1 MAQLKLPRDLRLTL
15 RAQAHHLD
23 PVVLLGSSGLTD
35 AVRKEVDRELN
46 IHGLIKVKVPSDDR
60 EERVAIYEELAETL
74 GAAKI
79 QLIGKLFVLY
89 RPIPEKDDDEK
100 ESEAGIKSVS
110 EKKPRK
116 TGAKAR
122 NSRKKLTERIRKEKG
137 EKAKNLPWNAK
148 NKKKGKTPKGQVKE
162 VGEKGLPLGKRQL
175 KRG

>member
-15 RAQAHHLD
+15 RAEAHHLD

-60 EERVAIYEELAETL
+60 EERVAIYEELAESL

-100 ESEAGIKSVS
+100 AAEAGINAV
-110 EKKPRK
+110 
-116 TGAKAR
+116 AR
-122 NSRKKLTERIRKEKG
+122 RN
-137 EKAKNLPWNAK
+137 
-148 NKKKGKTPKGQVKE
+148 
-162 VGEKGLPLGKRQL
+162 LGKPERRQEIL
-175 KRG
+175 GKN